1 MSEKEHAL
9 LKEKLKLLPQR
20 PGVYLMKDRRGKI
33 LYVGKAVNLRQR
45 VRSYF
50 QSQEKLLPKVRA
62 LVGKIFDFDYT
73 VTDTEVE
80 ALILESNLIKEYRP
94 RYNIDLKDDKNY
106 PYLCVTLQDEFP
118 RIYVARR
125 VQKDGARYF
134 GPYPNAGA
142 VRETIRLIQRLFPLR
157 RCRGAI
163 NVGKNKRPCLN
174 YHIKRCLA
182 PCAGKV
188 SAEEYRK
195 IVDEVVLFLE
205 GKQEKLLQDLAAQM
219 EEAAGNLEFEKAAR
233 LRDQYRAI
241 EAISQKQK
249 IVVTSG
255 GDRDI
260 IALAAREEIGC
271 AQLFVVRGGK
281 LTGQEHFLLTNPTD
295 EGTPELLNAF
305 LRRYYSHAG
314 EIPPEI
320 LLSEEIPD
328 QDLVAVWLKQ
338 KRGRKVDLRV
348 PKRGPKKELV
358 RLALDNAKLFL
369 EQELLQAKA
378 KDPSLALQKLAEI
391 LQLEAPPLRIEGYDI
406 SHFQGEGTVGAMVVF
421 EAGMAKPSDYRRFRI
436 RSVQGPDDYASLRE
450 VISRR
455 FARLQAA
462 RQEGQPEQNSED
474 PFLLIP
480 DLLLIDGGR
489 GQLNAVLQTLREKGF
504 AFIPAV
510 ALAEEKELIILPGQR
525 EPLLLPRTAPAL
537 QLLQRIRDE
546 AHRYAVT
553 SQRKQRSRPSRG
565 SLLLSVP
572 GIGEKRRKELLRAFG
587 SLAAMRKASVE
598 ELAAVKGMTKQVAKN
613 LYAFLREENEDDT

>member
-1 MSEKEHAL
+1 M
-9 LKEKLKLLPQR
+9 PQR

-50 QSQEKLLPKVRA
+50 QAQEKLLPKVRA
-62 LVGKIFDFDYT
+62 LVEKIADFDYT

-106 PYLCVTLQDEFP
+106 PYLCVTLQDEYP

-142 VRETIRLIQRLFPLR
+142 VKETIRLLQRLFPLR
-157 RCRGAI
+157 RCRGSI

-182 PCAGKV
+182 PCAGKI
-188 SAEEYRK
+188 SAGEYRK

-205 GKQEKLLQDLAAQM
+205 GKQDKLLQDLAAQM
-219 EEAAGNLEFEKAAR
+219 EDAAKNLEFEKAAR
-233 LRDQYRAI
+233 LRDQYRAV

-281 LTGQEHFLLTNPTD
+281 LTGQEHFILTNPTD

-305 LRRYYSHAG
+305 LRRYYTHAG

-328 QDLVAVWLKQ
+328 QDLVAAWLEH
-338 KRGRKVDLRV
+338 KRGRKVILRV
-348 PKRGPKKELV
+348 PKRGPKKELM
-358 RLALDNAKLFL
+358 RLALDNAELFL
-369 EQELLQAKA
+369 EQELLQTRA
-378 KDPSLALQKLAEI
+378 KDPSVALQALAEI

-406 SHFQGEGTVGAMVVF
+406 SHFQGEGTVAAMVVF
-421 EAGMAKPSDYRRFRI
+421 EAGVAKPADYRRFRI
-436 RSVQGPDDYASLRE
+436 RGVQGPDDYASLRE

-455 FARLQAA
+455 FARLQSA
-462 RQEGQPEQNSED
+462 QKEGKMEQNSED
-474 PFLLIP
+474 PFLLVP

-489 GQLNAVLQTLREKGF
+489 GQLNTVLQTLNEIGYD
-504 AFIPAV
+504 FIPAV
-510 ALAEEKELIILPGQR
+510 ALAEEKELVFLPRQK
-525 EPLLLPRTAPAL
+525 EPLLLPRTSPAL
-537 QLLQRIRDE
+537 KLLQRIRDE

-553 SQRKQRSRPSRG
+553 SQRKQRSRPARG

-572 GIGEKRRKELLRAFG
+572 GIGEKRRKELLRTFG
-587 SLAAMRKASVE
+587 SLDAMRKASVE
-598 ELAAVKGMTKQVAKN
+598 ELAAVKGMTKQAAMN
-613 LYAFLREENEDDT
+613 LYAFLQEQNEYDM